1 MMKQFRF
8 ITAVFITATLFIQCS
23 SRGKLMQLAA
33 AAEQREEYDD
43 AAKYYYNVVLQ
54 QPKNDKAK
62 AGLKSSGQKILT
74 TKFASFSKL
83 VIANR
88 IKESIE
94 QYQFAEQFFA
104 NAQRVGVELDWPV
117 EYREVYDD
125 VCAEYA
131 SQVFDEA
138 LVLMNQ
144 KKYDQAETKFAQI
157 AQLDT
162 SYRGISVLRIHTV
175 YDALHKKASQ
185 LMQASRF
192 KEAYSVWNKL
202 LALDPQYKDA
212 AAMSEL
218 AKSKATLKLGIFPV
232 RTNTPVDMS
241 TFERTMD
248 VQVSKNNTAY
258 LQLWGPN
265 TMRDKLTTRGWQ
277 DISTTTQVIEAAK
290 NTTLSY
296 VVWIEL
302 LNSVDTAY
310 EIKSKPTDAYEAVS
324 DQILNPYTG
333 TYTYITKF
341 KKILLNDSHKG
352 IELSY
357 RFRVTLIRTQD
368 STVLFTDELALERTD
383 KIHKINYTGK
393 PENIYPELPKGNYL
407 PQVSNEWRERFATT
421 QRELLDKSVLQ
432 TEIENELA
440 KKISFIINKH
450 IK

>member
-1 MMKQFRF
+1 MKQFRCV
-8 ITAVFITATLFIQCS
+8 AAALFFSIFFVQCS
-23 SRGKLMQLAA
+23 SQGKLLKLAA
-33 AAEQREEYDD
+33 LAEQQEEYDD
-43 AAKYYYNVVLQ
+43 AAKYYYNVLLQ
-54 QPKNDKAK
+54 QPRNEKAK
-62 AGLKSSGQKILT
+62 TGLKNNGQKILT
-74 TKFASFSKL
+74 SKFASFSKL

-94 QYQFAEQFFA
+94 QYQYAEQFYA
-104 NAQRVGVELDWPV
+104 NAQSVGVQLDWPI
-117 EYREVYDD
+117 EYREVYED

-144 KKYDQAETKFAQI
+144 KKYDLAETRFAQI

-162 SYRGISVLRIHTV
+162 TYRGISVLRIHTV
-175 YDALHKKASQ
+175 YDALYNKASQ

-192 KEAYSVWNKL
+192 KEAYSVWGRL

-232 RTNTPVDMS
+232 FTKQPVDVAS
-241 TFERTMD
+241 FERTMD

-265 TMRDKLTTRGWQ
+265 TMREKLSARGWK
-277 DISTTTQVIEAAK
+277 DISTTPQVIEAAK

-302 LNSVDTAY
+302 LSRADTAF
-310 EIKSKPTDAYEAVS
+310 ESKSTPTEAYEAVS

-341 KKILLNDSHKG
+341 KKIQLTDSFKG
-352 IELSY
+352 IELAY
-357 RFRVTLIRTQD
+357 RFRVSLIRTQD
-368 STVLFTDELALERTD
+368 STVLFSDEITLERSD
-383 KIHKINYTGK
+383 KVHKMNYTGK

-407 PQVSNEWRERFATT
+407 PEVSNEWRERFASV
-421 QRELLDKSVLQ
+421 QRDLLDRSVLHS
-432 TEIENELA
+432 EIENELA
-440 KKISFIINKH
+440 KKISYIINKH
-450 IK
+450 LK